1 MTGIGRRSPLLA
13 IVRSCGRRHRRPDEN
28 GASLVEFAIILPVF
42 ALMLF
47 GLIQFGLAFTA
58 WDQLR
63 NAVQASARDVALDGS
78 LCSSVPMTASQCE
91 TAIENN
97 IGTPVGTTGPPTVTL
112 YYNSVPSNG
121 PLVAFVCAS
130 AQVQSFTGY
139 FGDLTLSSTSE
150 FTIQQTPNASLQN
163 AAVNCPAPLST
174 LQVPPSAG
182 CNVNSQGGF
191 SPGAACLSYSWLDG
205 YYIWDPPPASLTG
218 TATLTSTAASWMQI
232 VAPPSGGTVAPSGEI
247 SDIDAFQDGISLNS
261 PAVGPWTCT
270 QSEGSACTQ
279 ITTNASG
286 IPNFLD
292 PNATPADSA
301 LRAVG

>member
-1 MTGIGRRSPLLA
+1 VTGTGRRSTLLV
-13 IVRSCGRRHRRPDEN
+13 IVRSCSARRPRRDEN

-47 GLIQFGLAFTA
+47 GLIQFGLAFTG

-63 NAVQASARDVALDGS
+63 NGVQASARDVALDGS
-78 LCSSVPMTASQCE
+78 LCSSMTVSQCE
-91 TAIENN
+91 TAIENT
-97 IGTPVGTTGPPTVTL
+97 IGTPVGTTGPPTVAL
-112 YYNSVPSNG
+112 YYNSDPSNG

-139 FGDLTLSSTSE
+139 IGDLTLSSTSE
-150 FTIQQTPNASLQN
+150 FTIQQTPNSNLQN
-163 AAVNCPAPLST
+163 TAINCPAPLST
-174 LQVPPSAG
+174 LQVPQSAG
-182 CNVNSQGGF
+182 CNVNAQGGF
-191 SPGAACLSYSWLDG
+191 GPGALCLSYNWLDG
-205 YYIWDPPPASLTG
+205 YYIWDPPPATLTG

-232 VAPPSGGTVAPSGEI
+232 VPPPSGSTAPPSGEI
-247 SDIDAFQDGISLNS
+247 SDADAFQDGISLNS

-270 QSEGSACTQ
+270 QSEGNVCTQ

>member
-1 MTGIGRRSPLLA
+1 
-13 IVRSCGRRHRRPDEN
+13 
-28 GASLVEFAIILPVF
+28 
-42 ALMLF
+42 
-47 GLIQFGLAFTA
+47 
-58 WDQLR
+58 
-63 NAVQASARDVALDGS
+63 
-78 LCSSVPMTASQCE
+78 
-91 TAIENN
+91 
-97 IGTPVGTTGPPTVTL
+97 
-112 YYNSVPSNG
+112 
-121 PLVAFVCAS
+121 VAFVCAS

-174 LQVPPSAG
+174 LQVPPAAH

-191 SPGAACLSYSWLDG
+191 SPGATCMTSYSWLDG
-205 YYIWDPPPASLTG
+205 YYIWDPPPTSLTG

-232 VAPPSGGTVAPSGEI
+232 VSPPTGGTALPSGEI
-247 SDIDAFQDGISLNS
+247 SDVDAFQDGVSLNS
-261 PAVGPWTCT
+261 TGVGPWTCS
-270 QSEGSACTQ
+270 QSDGSACAQ

-292 PNATPADSA
+292 PSATPAYSA